1 MATVALTADTFEQ
14 AVTREGITLI
24 DFWAD
29 WCGPCKM
36 FAPVYEASSE
46 THADITFGKVDT
58 EAEQDLAA
66 QFGIRS
72 IPTIMMF
79 RDGVLLFSQPGALP
93 GHALEEIIGKARELD
108 MDEVRA
114 EIEREQAQGQ

>member
-36 FAPVYEASSE
+36 FAPVYEDSSE
-46 THADITFGKVDT
+46 THSDITFGKVDT
-58 EAEQDLAA
+58 EAEQELAA

-79 RDGVLLFSQPGALP
+79 RDGVLLFNEPGALP

-114 EIEREQAQGQ
+114 EIARESAEGN